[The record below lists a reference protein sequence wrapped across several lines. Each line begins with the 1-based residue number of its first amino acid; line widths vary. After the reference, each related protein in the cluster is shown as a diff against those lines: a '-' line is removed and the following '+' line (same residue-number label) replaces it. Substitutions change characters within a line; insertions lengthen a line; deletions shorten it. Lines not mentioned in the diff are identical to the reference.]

1 MDIRLISREDAL
13 ALILRRESHTWD
25 HKSAKGGG
33 AAVEKIAAC
42 FANADGGEF
51 AVGIEPRAP
60 RNGTSIDRWVGFASI
75 EDGNF
80 IQQALVNLVSPSVPY
95 SIEWLE
101 IEGEPE
107 RGLVALVGIYK
118 SAQVHR
124 TSKAEVWARH
134 GAQCLERH
142 GQAVVDLTL
151 SKGTS
156 SYEDQV
162 LERFSRAELA
172 AEPELAFLLN
182 AISPRTDPDTF
193 VRKQRLLDRQQEN
206 ATVAAAV
213 LFAEEP
219 PTVIP
224 KKCAVKVARYESADP
239 VPSRDHLLGTPTT
252 HEGPAR
258 QVISSTL
265 AEVQSMLESLSIMEP
280 DGTFAPARYP
290 AEALKEIIV
299 NAVIHRDYNI
309 SDDILISVF
318 DNRVEVRSPGK
329 LPGHITIDNILDERF
344 SRNPTIVRLLNR
356 FPNPPNKDIGEG
368 LNTVFAK
375 MLEAKLSKP
384 RIVVDRDSVTVILG
398 HTPVARPQEIVLE
411 YLETH
416 LEITNSVGRRLCNIS
431 SESVMHKVFTSL
443 AAAGRLE
450 RVPGKAGNKAAWR
463 LVESP
468 RASPGEPTP
477 ADAAVEGQTS
487 LF

>member
-1 MDIRLISREDAL
+1 M
-13 ALILRRESHTWD
+13 
-25 HKSAKGGG
+25 
-33 AAVEKIAAC
+33 VEKIAAC
-42 FANADGGEF
+42 LANADGGEF
-51 AVGIEPRAP
+51 AVGVEPKTP
-60 RNGTSIDRWVGFASI
+60 KGGTPIDRWAGFASI

-80 IQQALVNLVSPSVPY
+80 IQQSLVNLVSPSVPY
-95 SIEWLE
+95 SIDWLE
-101 IEGEPE
+101 INGDEH

-118 SAQVHR
+118 SVQVHR
-124 TSKAEVWARH
+124 TSRSEVWARR
-134 GAQCLERH
+134 GAQCLQVTGH
-142 GQAVVDLTL
+142 AITDLTL
-151 SKGTS
+151 SKGAA

-162 LERFSRAELA
+162 LDRYSREELA
-172 AEPELAFLLN
+172 NEPELAFLLG
-182 AISPRTDPDTF
+182 AISPKTDPQSF
-193 VRKQRLLDRQQEN
+193 VRKQRLLDREHEH

-224 KKCAVKVARYESADP
+224 KKCAVKVARYETSDP
-239 VPSRDHLLGTPTT
+239 VPARDHLRGTPAT

-258 QVISSTL
+258 QVINSTL
-265 AEVQSMLESLSIMEP
+265 EEVRTILESLTIMEP

-290 AEALKEIIV
+290 PEALKEIIV

-329 LPGHITIDNILDERF
+329 LPGHITVENILDERF

-356 FPNPPNKDIGEG
+356 FPDPPNKDIGEG

-384 RIVVDRDSVTVILG
+384 KIVVERDAVTVVLG

-411 YLETH
+411 YLDTH
-416 LEITNSVGRRLCNIS
+416 AEITNRVGRQICNIS

-443 AAAGRLE
+443 AATGRLE
-450 RVPGKAGNKAAWR
+450 RVPSKAGNKAAWR
-463 LVESP
+463 RTAGSMPEV
-468 RASPGEPTP
+468 GEQN
-477 ADAAVEGQTS
+477 AEVSEGQTS

>member
-1 MDIRLISREDAL
+1 L
-13 ALILRRESHTWD
+13 
-25 HKSAKGGG
+25 
-33 AAVEKIAAC
+33 
-42 FANADGGEF
+42 ANADGGEF
-51 AVGIEPRAP
+51 AVGIEPRTPHGA
-60 RNGTSIDRWVGFASI
+60 TSIDRWQGFGSI
-75 EDGNF
+75 EEGNF
-80 IQQALVNLVSPSVPY
+80 VQQALVYLVSPSVPY

-101 IEGEPE
+101 IAGEE
-107 RGLVALVGIYK
+107 DRGLVALVGIYK
-118 SAQVHR
+118 SAHVHR
-124 TSKAEVWARH
+124 TSKTEVWARN
-134 GAQCLERH
+134 GAQCLEVH
-142 GQAVVDLTL
+142 GQAIVDLTL

-162 LERFSRAELA
+162 LERYEREHLA
-172 AEPELAFLLN
+172 AEPELGFLLG
-182 AISPRTDPDTF
+182 AISPRTDPESF
-193 VRKQRLLDRQQEN
+193 VRKQRLLDRQHEH

-224 KKCAVKVARYESADP
+224 KKCAVKVARYETGDP
-239 VPSRDHLLGTPTT
+239 VPTRDHLLGTPTT

-265 AEVQSMLESLSIMEP
+265 LEVQSILESLSIMEP

-290 AEALKEIIV
+290 PEALKEIIV

-329 LPGHITIDNILDERF
+329 LPGHITVENILDERF

-384 RIVVDRDSVTVILG
+384 RIIVGRDAVTVVLG

-416 LEITNSVGRRLCNIS
+416 SEISNRVGRQICNIS

-443 AAAGRLE
+443 ASAGRLE

-463 LVESP
+463 VSGANTA
-468 RASPGEPTP
+468 RAEDGSTPGKS
-477 ADAAVEGQTS
+477 DQTA